1 MLEATPSLQEE
12 VPASAPTGEN
22 TPVELPRPS
31 ASQTESPSTP
41 AAESQPPDLG
51 WVRNLWLGALAV
63 AALWCAV
70 ELQRSV
76 RIWLRRR
83 HYRREPVN
91 AQALLCCLL
100 GQNPSEELL
109 DLAQKAKFG
118 PRSLSTEELQRLEA
132 HNRQCLRQLRQQT
145 GWKRLYY
152 RYWLALF

>member
-1 MLEATPSLQEE
+1 MAEAEILPKPPQEE
-12 VPASAPTGEN
+12 
-22 TPVELPRPS
+22 
-31 ASQTESPSTP
+31 
-41 AAESQPPDLG
+41 QPLDLG
-51 WVRNLWLGALAV
+51 WLRKLFFGALAT
-63 AALWCAV
+63 AALWCGM

-91 AQALLCCLL
+91 AQALLCWQEAERLCRLL